1 MTHMYFK
8 LPLLDFNSADEL
20 LCSCVSDAILPF
32 SNPRL
37 WYSGLCLRSNEGVRS
52 LSSPV
57 SINSFE
63 IWGCFRFSEG
73 LAFLLDESHL
83 FARNEV
89 LSVATLIYSGDG
101 REDGIPPTVIGLG
114 RYLMFLYCDDVEE
127 VELFFLS
134 SAEPLS
140 DDEYMPSELALD
152 GLGE

>member
-1 MTHMYFK
+1 M
-8 LPLLDFNSADEL
+8 
-20 LCSCVSDAILPF
+20 
-32 SNPRL
+32 
-37 WYSGLCLRSNEGVRS
+37 
-52 LSSPV
+52 
-57 SINSFE
+57 
-63 IWGCFRFSEG
+63 
-73 LAFLLDESHL
+73 AFLRDESYS
-83 FARNEV
+83 FALNEV
-89 LSVATLIYSGDG
+89 LSVATLMYSGDG